1 MKKMDET
8 SIHWVKAGT
17 VENRF
22 EGDRVSQALEEAGI
36 PFLIKSFHDT
46 AYDGLYILQKGW
58 GVILVP
64 EIFCETVEKMMAE
77 LKAEFEKE
85 EGDETGQP
93 R

>member
-1 MKKMDET
+1 MDET
-8 SIHWVKAGT
+8 SIQWVKAGT

-46 AYDGLYILQKGW
+46 AYDGLFILQKGW
-58 GVILVP
+58 GVVLVP
-64 EIFCETVEKMMAE
+64 ETFCGTVEKMMAE

-85 EGDETGQP
+85 EGDEIGQP
-93 R
+93 G